1 MTDSIKMDKLPGYTS
16 HCDSCEPI
24 RQVLMETSYGPVLA
38 TEVSN
43 VCALMI
49 TGGDRPS
56 SIAVMTYLP
65 QLGTDQGVGL
75 ICQMSAETARHL
87 AASLL
92 HLAST
97 IDAGV
102 VQ

>member
-1 MTDSIKMDKLPGYTS
+1 MTDSIKMGKLPGYTS

-24 RQVLMETSYGPVLA
+24 GHVLMETSYGPVLA
-38 TEVSN
+38 TEVSS
-43 VCALMI
+43 VCALTV
-49 TGGDRPS
+49 TGGDKPS
-56 SIAVMTYLP
+56 TIAVMTYLP
-65 QLGTDQGVGL
+65 QLGTDPGVGL